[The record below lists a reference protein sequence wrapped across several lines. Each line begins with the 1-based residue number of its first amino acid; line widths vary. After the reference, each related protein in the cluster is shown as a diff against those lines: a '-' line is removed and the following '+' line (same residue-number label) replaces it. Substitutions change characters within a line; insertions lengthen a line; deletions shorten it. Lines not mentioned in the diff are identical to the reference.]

1 MATELKHKAD
11 PQEEVVLAV
20 EGMTCASCVARI
32 EKVLGKTPG
41 VQQATVN
48 LATEQAA
55 VRFDPQRVDVGS
67 LMSRIAGI
75 GYRAQPIV
83 ENDAV
88 DPVEARR
95 LREAAVARR
104 RLIVG
109 WVLTVPI
116 ALLSMLVPMFSGKNY
131 LLLGLTLPVWVW
143 VGWPFHQGA
152 LRNLRHRTANMDTL
166 VSLGSTAAFLYSAVS
181 TIVLPR
187 ADVYYDTTAWIITLI
202 FQGKYLETVAKGRT
216 SQAIRKLIGL
226 QPKTARVLRGGAE
239 VEVPIRE
246 LIRGDVLVVR
256 PGEKIPTDGVVVGG
270 QSAVDESMVSGES
283 LPADKTNGDQVVG
296 ATLNRNGLLRIRAT
310 RVGRDTVLSQIIK
323 LVQAAQSSKAPIQ
336 RLVDRVASYFVQGVL
351 LVAALS
357 FLGWLLLGHGG
368 FTHALVI
375 AVAVLVIACPCAMG
389 LATPTAIMVSTGKAA
404 ELGILIKSAESLERV
419 RQVTTIVF
427 DKTGTLTH
435 GRPAVSDIIPLNGL
449 QPGELLQ
456 LAARVESGSEHPIA
470 KAIVAAANPFA
481 GGLEHFEAVPGEGV
495 RATVDG
501 APTWVGTARWLGQQG
516 IDLADARDPL
526 SVKEAEGKT
535 AVVVARGGKPVGIVT
550 VADIVKPDGRAAINE
565 LHRLGLEVVML
576 TGDNRRTAESVAQQ
590 LGIDRVIAEV
600 QPSDKAAK
608 VKRLQGE
615 GRVIAMVGDGIN
627 DAPALAQADVG
638 IAMGTGTDIAI
649 EAADITLMGGELRQ
663 VAQAIGLSKRTM
675 RTIQWNLV
683 WAFGYNTVGIPLAVA
698 GLLNPVIAAAAMAFS
713 SVFVVS
719 NSLRLRRVRLA

>member
-1 MATELKHKAD
+1 MAAELARKAD
-11 PQEEVVLAV
+11 SKEEVVLAV

-32 EKVLGKTPG
+32 ENVLGKTPG
-41 VQQATVN
+41 VQQAAVN

-55 VRFDPQRVDVGS
+55 VRFDPQRVDVGT

-83 ENDAV
+83 EYDVV

-116 ALLSMLVPMFSGKNY
+116 ALLSMLVPMFSGKND
-131 LLLGLTLPVWVW
+131 LLLGLTLPVWAW

-152 LRNLRHRTANMDTL
+152 LRSLRHRTANMDTL
-166 VSLGSTAAFLYSAVS
+166 VSLGSTAAFLYSVVS

-239 VEVPIRE
+239 VEVPIRG

-283 LPADKTNGDQVVG
+283 LPVDKTNGDQVVG

-427 DKTGTLTH
+427 DKTGTLTQ
-435 GRPAVSDIIPLNGL
+435 GRPAVSDIIPLNGF
-449 QPGELLQ
+449 QPDELLR
-456 LAARVESGSEHPIA
+456 LAARLESGSEHPIA
-470 KAIVAAANPFA
+470 KAIVAAATPFS

-501 APTWVGTARWLGQQG
+501 APSFVGTAHWLGQQG
-516 IDLADARDPL
+516 IDLADARGPL
-526 SVKEAEGKT
+526 SAKEAEGKT
-535 AVVVARGGKPVGIVT
+535 AVVVARDGKPVGIVT
-550 VADIVKPDGRAAINE
+550 VADTVKPDGRTAINE
-565 LHRLGLEVVML
+565 LHALGLEVVML
-576 TGDNRRTAESVAQQ
+576 SGDNRRTAESVAQQ

-600 QPSDKAAK
+600 RPSDKAAE

-615 GRVIAMVGDGIN
+615 GRVVAMVGDGIN

-675 RTIQWNLV
+675 RTIRWNLV

-719 NSLRLRRVRLA
+719 NSLRLRRVRFD